1 MMSKQKKKKW
11 PKIYTVLMLFTFP
24 TVRFVCVFK
33 SIQNV
38 YQQQKN
44 HVSEFFVYKISRT
57 EINSLE
63 NV

>member
-1 MMSKQKKKKW
+1 MAKN
-11 PKIYTVLMLFTFP
+11 IYGTNV
-24 TVRFVCVFK
+24 VYISYCSVCVCVFK